1 MSAPAS
7 FSLLYFGQPLLDISA
22 KVNVKVLKQYGLNS
36 NDMILADET
45 HQPLYKEVQDHRNVT
60 YLAGG
65 SCQNSARG
73 SQWLLPANSTCY
85 VGCVG
90 RDDAAK
96 KLREAAHADG
106 LRVEFVVDES
116 LPTGKCA
123 VLITGQDRSMV
134 TDLQAASKMSAT
146 TLESNEIW
154 SLVENA
160 QIFYTVGFLLKGSH
174 DAIMKVAEYS
184 SANNKVFAF
193 NLSAPFLPEVFRE
206 ELAQVIP
213 HCDYLFGNES
223 EAKAYAKANNL
234 KTSSIRDIAMHLAKI
249 PRANASSRPRTV
261 IITQG
266 PDPVIVATIHG
277 VKSYIVPQVRFT
289 DIVDTNGA
297 GDGFCGGYLAALAMG
312 KSTRLCVRSGLF
324 VAGEIL
330 KQEGATYPKT
340 APHSKPWDEF
350 SIEGCCSL
358 Q

>member
-22 KVNVKVLKQYGLNS
+22 KVSVKVLKQYGLNS
-36 NDMILADET
+36 NDMILADES

-123 VLITGQDRSMV
+123 VLITGQDRSM
-134 TDLQAASKMSAT
+134 AASKMSAT

-213 HCDYLFGNES
+213 HCDYLF
-223 EAKAYAKANNL
+223 ANNL

-266 PDPVIVATIHG
+266 PDPVIVATLHG
-277 VKSYIVPQVRFT
+277 VKSYIVPQVRFS

-297 GDGFCGGYLAALAMG
+297 GDGFCGGYLAALAVG